1 MLGLK
6 KKVKTKE
13 EIKKEYREFIAQ
25 SVETEDFFKDS
36 FEWY

>member
-13 EIKKEYREFIAQ
+13 EIKKEYREFINSRQ
-25 SVETEDFFKDS
+25 N
-36 FEWY
+36 